1 MNTTQIFEFQKINLS
16 FESVL
21 NHPDFSHARFD
32 PPWDC
37 FVGTDSPYRFG
48 TLKLYLRCS
57 DSPSGVLLVSGF
69 VATPEKKKLL
79 ADKNLRANVGPSRGE
94 IAMARGVSTIGF

>member
-1 MNTTQIFEFQKINLS
+1 MNTNEIFELQKTNLT
-16 FESVL
+16 FEGIL

-37 FVGTDSPYRFG
+37 FIGTDSPYRFG

-57 DSPSGVLLVSGF
+57 DSPSGVLLASGF
-69 VATPEKKKLL
+69 VATDENKKLL
-79 ADKNLRANVGPSRGE
+79 AERNLRANVGPSRGQ
-94 IAMARGVSTIGF
+94 IAQSHGVSTVGF